1 MASISDNDYHRIL
14 EVDQLGY
21 GTLPPTILEKDLLIV
36 KTLGLLQA
44 FDWGECVAV
53 FCGGTSL
60 SKGYGLIEQM
70 SEDIDFKLLLPQS
83 TSQNQ
88 AREGRRKLRRELAEY
103 LCMAGFGM
111 EKDPVV
117 KNKGCYFCLSLGYQ
131 SRFPELEV
139 LRSELK
145 LEFNVC
151 TPLLDTLTV
160 EVRSLLFQYP
170 GQEEALIHLQAV
182 DPQETLVE
190 KVVAFLRRTATW
202 QDNGWPKKRPLPPDD
217 ERLVRRLYDVQQ
229 LLLQPGA
236 NDPKAKA
243 KRKQLFQRIIEND
256 RKQSRQRDPIFQK
269 NPTERLGSSL
279 EQLHAYSSDFKKLYD
294 RVLEELVWGRTVGFS
309 QACGAF
315 SLLAHDLLSSDYTG
329 DGVSS

>member
-1 MASISDNDYHRIL
+1 MPYHRIL
-14 EVDQLGY
+14 AVDQLGY
-21 GTLPPTILEKDLLIV
+21 GILPPIILEKDLLIV

-60 SKGYGLIEQM
+60 SKGYGLIERM
-70 SEDIDFKLLLPQS
+70 SEDIDLKLLLPQS
-83 TSQNQ
+83 TSRNQ
-88 AREGRRKLRRELAEY
+88 GRKGRRKLRRELVEY
-103 LCMAGFGM
+103 LCRAGFGM

-117 KNKGCYFCLSLGYQ
+117 KNEDCYFCLSLGYQ

-151 TPLLDTLTV
+151 TRLLDALTV
-160 EVRSLLFQYP
+160 KVRSLLFQYS
-170 GQEEALIHLQAV
+170 GQEEAPIHLQAV
-182 DPQETLVE
+182 DPQTLVE
-190 KVVAFLRRTATW
+190 KVVAFLRRTAIW

-217 ERLVRRLYDVQQ
+217 ERLVRHLYDVQQ

-236 NDPKAKA
+236 NDPEAKA
-243 KRKQLFQRIIEND
+243 KRKQRFQRIIEND
-256 RKQSRQRDPIFQK
+256 RKQLRKKDPIFQR

-279 EQLHAYSSDFKKLYD
+279 KQLHAYSSDFEKLHD
-294 RVLEELVWGRTVGFS
+294 RVLEELVWGKTVGFS
-309 QACGAF
+309 RACGAF
-315 SLLAHDLLSSDYTG
+315 SLLAHGLLSSDDAG
-329 DGVSS
+329 DGISS

>member
-36 KTLGLLQA
+36 KTLGLLQS

-117 KNKGCYFCLSLGYQ
+117 KNEGCYFCLSLGYQ

-151 TPLLDTLTV
+151 TPLLNALTV
-160 EVRSLLFQYP
+160 FKLWT
-170 GQEEALIHLQAV
+170 
-182 DPQETLVE
+182 PQETLVE
-190 KVVAFLRRTATW
+190 KVVAFLRRTASW

-217 ERLVRRLYDVQQ
+217 ERLVRHLYDVQQ

-256 RKQSRQRDPIFQK
+256 RKQLRQRDPIFQK

-279 EQLHAYSSDFKKLYD
+279 EQLHAYSSDFEKLYD
-294 RVLEELVWGRTVGFS
+294 RVLEELVWGKTVGFS

-315 SLLAHDLLSSDYTG
+315 SLLAHDLLSSDDAG
-329 DGVSS
+329 DGLSS

>member
-1 MASISDNDYHRIL
+1 MVSISDNDYHRIL
-14 EVDQLGY
+14 EVDQLGHSI
-21 GTLPPTILEKDLLIV
+21 LLPTILEKDLLIV

-60 SKGYGLIEQM
+60 SKGYKLIERM

-83 TSQNQ
+83 ISQSQ
-88 AREGRRKLRRELAEY
+88 ARKGRRKLRWELVEY
-103 LCMAGFGM
+103 LRRAGFGM

-117 KNKGCYFCLSLGYQ
+117 KNEGCYFCLSLGYQ

-139 LRSELK
+139 LRPELK

-151 TPLLDTLTV
+151 TPLLDALTV
-160 EVRSLLFQYP
+160 EVRSLLSQYSE
-170 GQEEALIHLQAV
+170 QEEAPIHLQAV

-217 ERLVRRLYDVQQ
+217 ERLVRHLYDVQQ

-236 NDPKAKA
+236 NDPEAQA
-243 KRKQLFQRIIEND
+243 KRKQRFQRIIEND
-256 RKQSRQRDPIFQK
+256 RKQFGQKDPIFQR

-279 EQLHAYSSDFKKLYD
+279 KQLHAYSSDFEKLYD
-294 RVLEELVWGRTVGFS
+294 RFLEELVWGETVGFS

-315 SLLAHDLLSSDYTG
+315 SLLAHGLLSSDDAG